1 MRTLYEYLIYRP
13 RSSLTA
19 AALFQE
25 AQTSIHVMTKRNLK
39 TTKMSS
45 NSWRDDHIPTKLK
58 WLFPML
64 SITWQNQG
72 LSWSLK
78 LNCHATSS
86 CAWIMA
92 TTRSKA
98 VSYYYDGEYVS
109 QVRLVCGKVIDEG
122 WCPIRPFNRTPTA
135 AQCPHQPGNGH
146 SSIKLILRPS
156 HCRSTLSL
164 L

>member
-25 AQTSIHVMTKRNLK
+25 AQTSIHAMTKRNLK

-86 CAWIMA
+86 CAWIIA

-122 WCPIRPFNRTPTA
+122 WCPIRPFNRSPT